1 MENIAWM
8 WMAIGLALVVIE
20 LFVPSFFALFF
31 GVSAIIVGLLS
42 LMFPMLSLTVLGFLF
57 SIISIITIA
66 VFFKV
71 IKPRIKTTKTIPY
84 TDQVGI
90 VVKVNSDAKT
100 GVILFPSPVEN
111 KEKWD
116 IHSVD
121 DLILDEHYKAV
132 GFNPETQQ
140 LEVIKQF

>member
-42 LMFPMLSLTVLGFLF
+42 LMFPTLSLTVLGFLF
-57 SIISIITIA
+57 SIISIISIA

>member
-42 LMFPMLSLTVLGFLF
+42 LMFPTLSLTVLGFLF
-57 SIISIITIA
+57 SIISIISIV

-71 IKPRIKTTKTIPY
+71 IKPRIKTTKTISY

-121 DLILDEHYKAV
+121 NLVLDEHYKAV

-140 LEVIKQF
+140 LEVVKQF